1 MSVVIVSFNRA
12 EELRKSLTA
21 LGDAHQVLVV
31 DNGSSDGTPAL
42 EAEFPAARF
51 IRLPKNFGYT
61 KALNIGVRAAEG
73 TYILWLHDDAVV
85 SGDSVTKL
93 ADLLEERAD
102 IGAACPLLTDAGG
115 RRAPQVRP
123 LPTPSHPDPALQSA
137 TGEGEIVTECVSG
150 AAIVFRAYFLRALR
164 QVDERYG
171 NYGPEIE
178 MSQQVKK
185 SGKKIVILSG
195 VTALHFAKPSPMK
208 KGALEGDRAVGTAA
222 FLSRNHGFLSGIFY
236 RLKVGLGGIF
246 TFRFGL
252 VAGALGDVK
261 IDGTS

>member
-12 EELRKSLTA
+12 GELRKSLTA
-21 LGDAHQVLVV
+21 LGDEHQVLVV
-31 DNGSSDGTPAL
+31 DNGSSDDTPAL
-42 EAEFPAARF
+42 EAEFPSSRF
-51 IRLPKNFGYT
+51 VRLPKNFGYT

-73 TYILWLHDDAVV
+73 TYILWLHDDAVI
-85 SGDSVTKL
+85 SGAAVTKL
-93 ADLLEERAD
+93 ADLLEERGD
-102 IGAACPLLTDAGG
+102 VGAVCPLLTDEGG

-123 LPTPSHPDPALQSA
+123 LPTPSNTDPALQPAS
-137 TGEGEIVTECVSG
+137 GEGEIVAECVSG
-150 AAIVFRAYFLRALR
+150 AAILFRAYFLRALR

-185 SGKKIVILSG
+185 SGKKLVILSN

-208 KGALEGDRAVGTAA
+208 KGALDGDRAVGTAA
-222 FLSRNHGFLSGIFY
+222 FLSRNYGFLSGILY
-236 RLKVGLGGIF
+236 RLKMGLAGIF
-246 TFRFGL
+246 TLRFGL

-261 IDGTS
+261 IDGAS